1 MSDPSFVVKER
12 KDYLKLKQ
20 METWKSDS
28 SGPMPKHS
36 EVVQFDTIEYNKPA
50 KKEENK
56 SEK

>member
-36 EVVQFDTIEYNKPA
+36 EIVQFDTIEYNKPA
-50 KKEENK
+50 KKADTEENK
-56 SEK
+56 